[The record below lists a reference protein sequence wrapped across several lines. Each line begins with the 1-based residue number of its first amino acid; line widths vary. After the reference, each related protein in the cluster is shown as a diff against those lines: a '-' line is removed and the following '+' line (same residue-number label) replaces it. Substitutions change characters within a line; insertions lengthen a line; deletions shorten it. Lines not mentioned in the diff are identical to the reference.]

1 MLKKIRNTL
10 RDVLFPLNYTC
21 DLCGR
26 EVFGTNLC
34 ADCAKTVT
42 FNNKTT
48 CPVCGRKTVR
58 AEICLECKSSPPKYK
73 RAVSAIVYEGGGIRL
88 VADFKNGKAYLKEFF
103 ADRLAEKLNRLP
115 PPDCIVY
122 VPMTKKS
129 LNARGYNQ
137 TKLLAKAVSKRTG
150 TPVIYDAVQK
160 VKDTAAQKGLTHR
173 ERRENLK
180 GAFKAVKRESL
191 AGKSVLVIDDV
202 LTTGA
207 TADEVCSAILK
218 AGAAQVYFASV
229 ASVEYKTIPQSK

>member
-1 MLKKIRNTL
+1 M
-10 RDVLFPLNYTC
+10 
-21 DLCGR
+21 
-26 EVFGTNLC
+26 
-34 ADCAKTVT
+34 
-42 FNNKTT
+42 
-48 CPVCGRKTVR
+48 
-58 AEICLECKSSPPKYK
+58 
-73 RAVSAIVYEGGGIRL
+73 
-88 VADFKNGKAYLKEFF
+88 KEFF

-137 TKLLAKAVSKRTG
+137 TKLLAKAVSKRTN
-150 TPVIYDAVQK
+150 TPVIYDAVEK
-160 VKDTAAQKGLTHR
+160 VKDTAAQKGLTRR

>member
-34 ADCAKTVT
+34 DDCAKTVT

-137 TKLLAKAVSKRTG
+137 TKLLAKAVSKRTN
-150 TPVIYDAVQK
+150 TPVIYDAVEK
-160 VKDTAAQKGLTHR
+160 VKDTAAQKGP
-173 ERRENLK
+173 
-180 GAFKAVKRESL
+180 AA
-191 AGKSVLVIDDV
+191 
-202 LTTGA
+202 
-207 TADEVCSAILK
+207 SAAKI
-218 AGAAQVYFASV
+218 
-229 ASVEYKTIPQSK
+229 